1 MALDHQ
7 QIICSLKIQRMMIKN
22 YQFINTLYSN
32 YDQKINVQK
41 NSTKCSWQQKNLSKR
56 KEKAIPRTVS
66 SRSKIISNP
75 CVKNNQITKTH
86 FLLIDYRRSQR
97 KQGKTPGLTIIY
109 NDCKLNEKKSIP
121 RFSSR
126 SKILLSKWC
135 F

>member
-1 MALDHQ
+1 MFL
-7 QIICSLKIQRMMIKN
+7 
-22 YQFINTLYSN
+22 T
-32 YDQKINVQK
+32 
-41 NSTKCSWQQKNLSKR
+41 TKNLSKR

-109 NDCKLNEKKSIP
+109 NDCKLNEKKVFLGSAHGQKSYYQSDV
-121 RFSSR
+121 F
-126 SKILLSKWC
+126 KIIK
-135 F
+135 